1 MKHHIFL
8 SQLML
13 SLALLAGCAT
23 PPPYAE
29 GVQLFMQEDYAAAS
43 AELAP
48 LAERGDPTAQYYTA
62 VMRLKGVSD
71 TPRAPDDALS
81 LLCASARRGDREAFA
96 VLVVLSMTEEE
107 RTLFAAAT
115 AFQPAPLKDSTML
128 DEPYLS
134 IMSANSSMHSR
145 RLAEAATGGP
155 VSLPLLI
162 EMIKAIYDIE
172 SWPPDSKAVGV
183 SSSVLREI
191 DDARARRGDKYAA
204 ARLGH
209 RYKEGL
215 GVDRNLALAFEWHLK
230 AARPSPAPRNCI
242 YQAPVGDGAGSVY
255 CYPAGVATAGVPEA
269 MLEVCRAYAQGAG
282 VAQNPAR
289 ATRWCNRAARHPNL
303 RAEAEAILAAL

>member
-1 MKHHIFL
+1 
-8 SQLML
+8 ML

-23 PPPYAE
+23 QPPPYAE
-29 GVQLFMQEDYAAAS
+29 GVQLFLQEDYAAAS

-81 LLCASARRGDREAFA
+81 LLNASARSGDTDALA
-96 VLVVLSMTEEE
+96 VLVVLSMTEGE
-107 RTLFAAAT
+107 RALFAAAT
-115 AFQPAPLKDSTML
+115 DFQPARPKDGARP
-128 DEPYLS
+128 DGPYLS
-134 IMSANSSMHSR
+134 ILSANFSMRSH
-145 RLAEAATGGP
+145 RLAEAAAGGP

-183 SSSVLREI
+183 SGSVLREI
-191 DDARARRGDKYAA
+191 DGARAKRGDKYAA

-209 RYKEGL
+209 RYKEGI
-215 GVDRNLALAFEWHLK
+215 GVDRNLALAFEWNLK
-230 AARPSPAPRNCI
+230 AARSSPAPRNCI

-255 CYPAGVATAGVPEA
+255 CYEAGVATAGVPEA

-289 ATRWCNRAARHPNL
+289 ATRWCKRAAKHPSL
-303 RAEAEAILAAL
+303 RAEAEAVLAAL

>member
-1 MKHHIFL
+1 MKHHVFL
-8 SQLML
+8 SQLIL

-71 TPRAPDDALS
+71 TPRAPDDALN
-81 LLCASARRGDREAFA
+81 LLSASARSGERDALA
-96 VLVVLSMTEEE
+96 VLVVLAMTEEE
-107 RTLFAAAT
+107 RASFAAA
-115 AFQPAPLKDSTML
+115 AEFRRAPLKDGAIAGW
-128 DEPYLS
+128 PYFPTL
-134 IMSANSSMHSR
+134 SANSSMRSR
-145 RLAEAATGGP
+145 RLAEAAAGGP

-172 SWPPDSKAVGV
+172 SWPPDSKTVDVDG
-183 SSSVLREI
+183 SVLREI

-215 GVDRNLALAFEWHLK
+215 GVERNLKLAFEWHLK

-255 CYPAGVATAGVPEA
+255 CYPAGAATAGVPEA

-289 ATRWCNRAARHPNL
+289 ATRWCNRAAKHPSL
-303 RAEAEAILAAL
+303 RAEAEAVLAAL